1 VRRVIVLSVTAATAL
16 FISGCGATSDS
27 DIVARVDDTELDRE
41 TFTQLVNEREASN
54 GSPVDS
60 QPSADAARTDGDTAR
75 DVAGQFITLELVRK
89 DLEAM
94 GTPVPEVDAGLTGTA
109 RFDQEYQTI
118 GSAWATQ
125 GSDVLGS
132 EALKNWYDQGPT
144 ESGVACV
151 QHILVADEPTAQTVL
166 DRLDGGEAFGD
177 VAADASLDTQSAAQ
191 GGSVG
196 CQPLSAFTDTFIP
209 EFVDGSLGA
218 EVGVPTQPVE
228 SRFGQHVIRVM
239 PFEELTDQD
248 MILTRLIALG
258 QWHDV
263 ETDPEIGTWEWI
275 NVTPLG

>member
-1 VRRVIVLSVTAATAL
+1 MLLSVSAATAL

-27 DIVARVDDTELDRE
+27 DVVARVDDTELDRE
-41 TFTQLVNEREASN
+41 TFTQLVNEREGSN

-94 GTPVPEVDAGLTGTA
+94 GTPVPEVDASLTGTA
-109 RFDQEYQTI
+109 RFDQEYQAI
-118 GSAWATQ
+118 GSAWASQ
-125 GSDVLGS
+125 GSDVLGNA
-132 EALKNWYDQGPT
+132 ALKHWYDQGPT

-151 QHILVADEPTAQTVL
+151 QHILVADESTAQTVL
-166 DRLDGGEAFGD
+166 DRLDAGEAFGD
-177 VAADASLDTQSAAQ
+177 VAADASLDTQSAAE
-191 GGSVG
+191 GGSLG
-196 CQPLSAFTDTFIP
+196 CRPLSAFTETFIP

-228 SRFGQHVIRVM
+228 SEFGQHVIRVM
-239 PFEELTDQD
+239 PFDELTDQD
-248 MILTRLIALG
+248 MILTRLVALG